1 MNINFAPLTTADGE
15 IEPFK
20 VTRFIKSIIALYL
33 HAAEL
38 LADTSLS
45 DSEVLEELD
54 IKPYVE
60 LWEYKELLFCLLEQL
75 LKDNGLHVEYH
86 NERFNYFG
94 CALNPEDMWL
104 FNVLKKSV
112 PSNNVGEFFFG
123 LDDNLYY
130 NDLQDNCSRD
140 VDIRAALILRLIH
153 SIRAIAN
160 NFPGKH
166 EEHCEA
172 ACDEI
177 DALRLRYTRQMATR
191 VKTQM
196 TNELKKL
203 PVSYAIA
210 GKSKRVQLAKKHKD
224 AGGYIDLLNIRA
236 METLN
241 VLTAELASL
250 ITLQI
255 KRAVT
260 VELSSK
266 IHDEPDGY
274 VCTQTPHYE
283 MLIAAELVLAHENL
297 PDELRCLVSKSIDMP
312 WFLKNLSDPE
322 QSIVIFEG
330 IGLTKITLAEQLVIH
345 IGAPTA

>member
-1 MNINFAPLTTADGE
+1 MNINFAPLTIAAGE

-20 VTRFIKSIIALYL
+20 VTRFIKGIIALYL

-45 DSEVLEELD
+45 DSEVIEQLG

-60 LWEYKELLFCLLEQL
+60 LWEYKKLLAYVLESL

-86 NERFNYFG
+86 NEEFNYFG

-104 FNVLKKSV
+104 FNVLKENRAK
-112 PSNNVGEFFFG
+112 NNVGEFFFG
-123 LDDNLYY
+123 FDDNLYY
-130 NDLQDNCSRD
+130 NDLQDNCSREG
-140 VDIRAALILRLIH
+140 DIRAALILMLIH
-153 SIRAIAN
+153 SIGTIADN
-160 NFPGKH
+160 LPGKH
-166 EEHCEA
+166 DEYCDA
-172 ACDEI
+172 ACDKI
-177 DALRLRYTRQMATR
+177 DALRLRYRRKMDRR

-196 TNELKKL
+196 TSELKKL

-210 GKSKRVQLAKKHKD
+210 GKSQRVQIAKKFKE
-224 AGGYIDLLNIRA
+224 AGSDIDLLNIQA

-250 ITLQI
+250 ISLQV

-274 VCTQTPHYE
+274 VCTQTPRKE
-283 MLIAAELVLAHENL
+283 MLIAAELMLAQKNL
-297 PDELRCLVSKSIDMP
+297 PGELRCLVSKSIDVP
-312 WFLKNLSDPE
+312 WFLKSLSDPE

>member
-1 MNINFAPLTTADGE
+1 MNINFAPLTIADGE

-38 LADTSLS
+38 LVDTSLS

-86 NERFNYFG
+86 NERFNYFD

-104 FNVLKKSV
+104 FNVLKEGRAK
-112 PSNNVGEFFFG
+112 NNVAEFFFSFN
-123 LDDNLYY
+123 DNLYY
-130 NDLQDNCSRD
+130 NDLQENCSRGG
-140 VDIRAALILRLIH
+140 DIRAALILRLIH
-153 SIRAIAN
+153 SLRAIAGN
-160 NFPGKH
+160 LPGKH
-166 EEHCEA
+166 DEYCEV
-172 ACDEI
+172 ACDKI
-177 DALRLRYTRQMATR
+177 NALRLRYRRKMARR
-191 VKTQM
+191 VKNQM
-196 TNELKKL
+196 TSELKKL

-210 GKSKRVQLAKKHKD
+210 GKSQRVQLAEKFKT
-224 AGGYIDLLNIRA
+224 AGSFIDLLNIQA

-260 VELSSK
+260 VELSPK
-266 IHDEPDGY
+266 THDEPDGY

-283 MLIAAELVLAHENL
+283 MLIAAELVLAHKNL
-297 PDELRCLVSKSIDMP
+297 PDELRCLVSKSSDMP
-312 WFLKNLSDPE
+312 WFLKSLSDPE